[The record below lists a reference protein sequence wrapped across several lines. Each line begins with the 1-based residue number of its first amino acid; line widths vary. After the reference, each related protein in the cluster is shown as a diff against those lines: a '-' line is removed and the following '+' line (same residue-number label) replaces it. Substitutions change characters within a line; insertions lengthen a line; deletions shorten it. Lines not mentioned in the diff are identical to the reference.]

1 LKKCPRCN
9 SISLDSEA
17 SCGVCG
23 ASLSDVASQRLDQ
36 FVHKETEI
44 KPKKKSN
51 VSALA
56 LIIGAL
62 TMTGAGAGLL
72 VFHNG
77 IGIILLLPGLLI
89 TVYIVGAPGVGTWG
103 VARGGGRRSM
113 QEAEARRKEEE
124 RKRRRG
130 EGD

>member
-51 VSALA
+51 VGALA

-89 TVYIVGAPGVGTWG
+89 MVYIVGAPGVGTWG